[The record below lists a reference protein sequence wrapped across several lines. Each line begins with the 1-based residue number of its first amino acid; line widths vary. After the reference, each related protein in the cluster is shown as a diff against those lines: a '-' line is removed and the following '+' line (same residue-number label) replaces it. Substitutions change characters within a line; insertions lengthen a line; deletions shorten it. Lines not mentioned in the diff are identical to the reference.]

1 MKVHQNLTNLPI
13 LSFAV
18 VTSGTFDGVH
28 IGHQKI
34 LTHLTQIATQNN
46 GQSVVITFYP
56 HPRNI
61 INQNQTEIKELTTLD
76 EKIDKLEKLG
86 IDHLLILPFTPEFS
100 QISPDEFVQK
110 IYIDALNTKKLVIGY
125 DHRFGKDRAGGLE
138 YLLKNNHQYSF
149 TIDEIPKHD
158 LENNTISSTKIRN
171 ALAESN
177 IKIANQYLGNEY
189 ELRGKI
195 VNGDKIGRTIGFPTA
210 NVSLSHES
218 KLIPADAIY
227 AVKIMLKNKFYQG
240 MMYIGNRP
248 TLSGNLEKRIE
259 VNIFD
264 FQEDVYG
271 ENISVFL
278 VDKIRGDE
286 KFDTL
291 EKMKIQLKNDEIKA
305 KQILL
310 E

>member
-1 MKVHQNLTNLPI
+1 MRVHQNLANLPH

-34 LTHLTQIATQNN
+34 LSHLKETAHQNN

-61 INQNQTEIKELTTLD
+61 ISQNQAEIKELTTLE
-76 EKIDKLEKLG
+76 EKIDKLENLG
-86 IDHLLILPFTPEFS
+86 IDHLLILPFTAEFS
-100 QISPDEFVQK
+100 QISPDEFIQK
-110 IYIDALNTKKLVIGY
+110 IYIDALHTQKLVIGY
-125 DHRFGKDRAGGLE
+125 DHRFGKNRAGGLE
-138 YLLKNNHQYSF
+138 YLLTNNHKYNF
-149 TIDEIPKHD
+149 TIDEISRHD

-171 ALAESN
+171 ALAEGN
-177 IKIANQYLGNEY
+177 IKMANQYLGNEY
-189 ELRGKI
+189 ELRGKVI
-195 VNGDKIGRTIGFPTA
+195 DGDKIGRTIGFPTA
-210 NVSLSHES
+210 NLSLHNET
-218 KLIPADAIY
+218 KLIPADGIY
-227 AVKIMLKNKFYQG
+227 AVKITIKTKFYLG

-264 FQEDVYG
+264 FDEDIYQ
-271 ENISVFL
+271 ENIQVFL

-286 KFDTL
+286 KFEGLTQ
-291 EKMKIQLKNDEIKA
+291 MTNQLKNDEKKA
-305 KQILL
+305 REILK
-310 E
+310 